1 MSMRPKLKLHFEKAE
16 EEALEH
22 LVKMGLFPNRD
33 EAARAAIIKYATD
46 MGVLSRQTI
55 WQEMGKVKRRKI
67 TPGQLTKDLEIL
79 EDET

>member
-1 MSMRPKLKLHFEKAE
+1 MSMRPKLKLRFEKAE

-22 LVKMGLFPNRD
+22 LVKMGLFANRD

-67 TPGQLTKDLEIL
+67 TPGQLAKDLETL